1 MGITET
7 PLQSPFCFW
16 YMRRGKGANNNKNK
30 EEDKDSSNTNTQQ
43 PESSQQQ
50 QPQSTTG
57 TVTTTTATTANPYEN
72 SIKQIAKVSTVE
84 EFWTIYN
91 HLQRP
96 NNLPTTTDYHFFR
109 DGIKPTWED
118 SSNAKGGKW
127 IVRLRKGLA
136 SRYWEE
142 IVLAL
147 IGCQFT
153 GIPYNEVCG
162 AVVSIRYSEDIVSV
176 WNRTANDRD
185 ITDRLRD
192 CIKKILQLPGFVHM
206 EYKPHETSLQDKS
219 SFRNTKVW
227 KPKSLVDGER
237 GGSSRRS
244 SMTKSGSW
252 GNRDELRGDTSKHT
266 SWRSTSSTN

>member
-1 MGITET
+1 
-7 PLQSPFCFW
+7 
-16 YMRRGKGANNNKNK
+16 MRRGRGANNNSNK
-30 EEDKDSSNTNTQQ
+30 DANKDDEKDK
-43 PESSQQQ
+43 E
-50 QPQSTTG
+50 QSTNS
-57 TVTTTTATTANPYEN
+57 AQQSQPSNPYEN

-84 EFWTIYN
+84 EFWLIYN

-118 SSNAKGGKW
+118 PSNAKGGKW

-142 IVLAL
+142 IVLGL
-147 IGCQFT
+147 VGCQFT

-176 WNRTANDRD
+176 WNKTAHDRE
-185 ITDRLRD
+185 ITERLRD
-192 CIKKILQLPGFVHM
+192 CIKKILQLPNFVHM

-219 SFRNTKVW
+219 SFRNTQVW
-227 KPKSLVDGER
+227 KPKSIADGGAG
-237 GGSSRRS
+237 GGSRRG
-244 SMTKSGSW
+244 SMPRSGSW
-252 GNRDELRGDTSKHT
+252 GDRNEIRGDGGVSSKQS
-266 SWRSTSSTN
+266 SWRTSN